1 MTERRGI
8 VLAGGAGTRL
18 YPLTRALSKQMIPV
32 YDKPVIY
39 YALSVLMLAG
49 IRDILVISTPDH
61 LPGFETLLGD
71 GSGLG
76 VNFRYAAQPT
86 PDGIADAFRIGADFL
101 SGGSAAL
108 VLGDNVFHG
117 EGLPRRLTAAANQAS
132 GATIFAYAVRDPQR
146 YGVVEIDAD
155 RRAVA
160 ITEKPAKPNSN
171 LAVTGLYFYDADVVD
186 IARGLRP
193 SGRGELEITDVNR
206 EYMRRDELQVVCFSR
221 GMAWLD
227 TGTHESLQQAASFVQ
242 TIEQRQGLKIG
253 CLEEVAYHKGF
264 ITADELAALAN
275 QYPNSYRDYLLALL
289 GPSSAALTDP
299 AQALQD
305 CR

>member
-193 SGRGELEITDVNR
+193 SGRGELEITDVNNAYLAR
-206 EYMRRDELQVVCFSR
+206 GDLAVEILSR
-221 GMAWLD
+221 GFAWFD
-227 TGTHESLQQAASFVQ
+227 TGTHDSLLDAGNFIAS
-242 TIEQRQGLKIG
+242 IERRQGLKIA
-253 CLEEVAYHKGF
+253 CLEEVAWRQGW
-264 ITADELAALAN
+264 IDAEQVARLAQPMA
-275 QYPNSYRDYLLALL
+275 QSGYGRYLLSLI
-289 GPSSAALTDP
+289 G
-299 AQALQD
+299 QAD
-305 CR
+305 